1 MQEIDLIIEGFIK
14 ELDYRPIELMFKQIK
29 QGKRLRTKLILAIT
43 HHILEENP
51 AKSSSNLNENSRHKE
66 GLESLENSQLLNTT
80 KEEKSSKSP
89 KKNSQKSPHSL
100 KNSQIYTLCAIVEL
114 IHLASLLHDDI
125 IDEAQ
130 LRRGARSINAEFGA
144 KNALMLGDIL
154 YSYAFYELSK
164 FDSFIASTLSRAVSS
179 LAKGELMDIELSKS
193 FNADE
198 KAYLTMIE
206 LKTAALIE
214 ASASCAAHLAGLDTK
229 KFAKYGKNLGLAFQL
244 IDDILDI
251 KSDEKTLGKPALNDF
266 KEGKSTV
273 CYIALFKEL
282 NYNDK
287 QILQGLFKKE
297 LNENEQK
304 WLDDKFKEHSIL
316 EKTLS
321 LAKDYGLKAIKALE
335 SVQNQA
341 LIDIVQKMIDRNF

>member
-1 MQEIDLIIEGFIK
+1 MQEIDLIIEKFIK
-14 ELDYRPIELMFKQIK
+14 ELDYKPIEAMFKSIK
-29 QGKRLRTKLILAIT
+29 QGKRLRSKLILAIT
-43 HHILEENP
+43 QDFWGGNSIKNTKNP
-51 AKSSSNLNENSRHKE
+51 QQN
-66 GLESLENSQLLNTT
+66 
-80 KEEKSSKSP
+80 
-89 KKNSQKSPHSL
+89 
-100 KNSQIYTLCAIVEL
+100 QIFTLCAIVEF

-125 IDEAQ
+125 IDEAE
-130 LRRGARSINAEFGA
+130 LRRGAKSINAEFGA

-154 YSYAFYELSK
+154 YSYAFCELSK
-164 FDSFIASTLSRAVSS
+164 FENFVAFTLSKAVSA

-214 ASASCAAHLAGLDTK
+214 ASASCAAHLAGLDTQ
-229 KFAKYGKNLGLAFQL
+229 KFAEYGKNLGLAFQI

-266 KEGKSTV
+266 KEGKSTL

-297 LNENEQK
+297 LNLAEK
-304 WLDDKFKEHSIL
+304 SWLEGKFKEHKIL
-316 EKTLS
+316 EKTLNV
-321 LAKDYGLKAIKALE
+321 AKNYGLKAVEALE

-341 LIDIVQKMIDRNF
+341 LKDIVQKMIDRDF

>member
-1 MQEIDLIIEGFIK
+1 MQEIDLIIEKFIK
-14 ELDYRPIELMFKQIK
+14 ELDYKPIEAMFKSIK
-29 QGKRLRTKLILAIT
+29 QGKRLRSKLILAIT
-43 HHILEENP
+43 QDFW
-51 AKSSSNLNENSRHKE
+51 
-66 GLESLENSQLLNTT
+66 GENSQF
-80 KEEKSSKSP
+80 SSENS
-89 KKNSQKSPHSL
+89 KNSQQ
-100 KNSQIYTLCAIVEL
+100 NQIFTLCAIVEF

-125 IDEAQ
+125 IDEAE
-130 LRRGARSINAEFGA
+130 LRRGAKSINAEFGA

-154 YSYAFYELSK
+154 YSYAFCELSK
-164 FDSFIASTLSRAVSS
+164 FENFVAFTLSKAVSA

-206 LKTAALIE
+206 HKTAALIE
-214 ASASCAAHLAGLDTK
+214 ASASCAAHLAGLDTQ
-229 KFAKYGKNLGLAFQL
+229 KFAEYGKNLGLAFQI

-266 KEGKSTV
+266 KEGKSTL

-297 LNENEQK
+297 LSQSEQA
-304 WLDDKFKEHSIL
+304 WLADKFKEQKIL
-316 EKTLS
+316 EKTLNV
-321 LAKDYGLKAIKALE
+321 AKNYGLKAVEALE
-335 SVQNQA
+335 NADNQA
-341 LIDIVQKMIDRNF
+341 LKDIVQKMIDRDF

>member
-1 MQEIDLIIEGFIK
+1 MQEIDLIIEKFIK
-14 ELDYRPIELMFKQIK
+14 DLDYKPIEAMFNSIK
-29 QGKRLRTKLILAIT
+29 QGKRLRSKLILAIT
-43 HHILEENP
+43 QDFW
-51 AKSSSNLNENSRHKE
+51 
-66 GLESLENSQLLNTT
+66 GENSQF
-80 KEEKSSKSP
+80 SSENS
-89 KKNSQKSPHSL
+89 KNSQQ
-100 KNSQIYTLCAIVEL
+100 NQIFTLCAIVEF

-125 IDEAQ
+125 IDEAK
-130 LRRGARSINAEFGA
+130 LRRGAKSINAEFGA

-154 YSYAFYELSK
+154 YSYAFCELSK
-164 FDSFIASTLSRAVSS
+164 FENFVAFTLSKAVSA

-214 ASASCAAHLAGLDTK
+214 ASASCAAHLAGLDTQ
-229 KFAKYGKNLGLAFQL
+229 KFAEYGKNLGLAFQI

-266 KEGKSTV
+266 KEGKSTL

-297 LNENEQK
+297 LNLAEK
-304 WLDDKFKEHSIL
+304 SWLEGKFKEHKIL
-316 EKTLS
+316 EKTLNV
-321 LAKDYGLKAIKALE
+321 AKNYGLKAVEALE

-341 LIDIVQKMIDRNF
+341 LKDIVQKMINRDF

>member
-1 MQEIDLIIEGFIK
+1 MQEIDLIIEKFIK
-14 ELDYRPIELMFKQIK
+14 ELDYKPIETMFKSIK
-29 QGKRLRTKLILAIT
+29 QGKRLRSKLILAIT
-43 HHILEENP
+43 QDFW
-51 AKSSSNLNENSRHKE
+51 
-66 GLESLENSQLLNTT
+66 GENSQF
-80 KEEKSSKSP
+80 SSENS
-89 KKNSQKSPHSL
+89 KNSQQ
-100 KNSQIYTLCAIVEL
+100 NQIFTLCAIVEF

-125 IDEAQ
+125 IDEAE
-130 LRRGARSINAEFGA
+130 LRRGARSVNAEFGA

-154 YSYAFYELSK
+154 YSYAFCELSK
-164 FDSFIASTLSRAVSS
+164 FENFVAFTLSKAVSA

-214 ASASCAAHLAGLDTK
+214 ASASCAAHLAGLDTQ
-229 KFAKYGKNLGLAFQL
+229 KFAEYGKNLGLAFQI

-266 KEGKSTV
+266 KEGKSTL

-282 NYNDK
+282 NYNDR

-297 LNENEQK
+297 LNFAEK
-304 WLDDKFKEHSIL
+304 SWLEGKFKEHKIL
-316 EKTLS
+316 EKTLNV
-321 LAKDYGLKAIKALE
+321 AKNYGLKAVEALE

-341 LIDIVQKMIDRNF
+341 LKDIVQKMIDRDF